1 MKQWQFYTTKE
12 IKPDGWLKRQ
22 LKIQANGLSG
32 NLHKVW
38 HDIRDSSWIGGDAE
52 GWERVPL
59 LRLRV
64 SSDER
69 VELCSLIGGARD

>member
-38 HDIRDSSWIGGDAE
+38 RDIRD
-52 GWERVPL
+52 
-59 LRLRV
+59 RV

-69 VELCSLIGGARD
+69 VELCSLIREAHA